1 MDRAL
6 RILDAHAHV
15 FPGGFEGK
23 FDARS
28 GVTVLP
34 RGKVRKRDGEVVPIM
49 PEKYADTGFPP
60 EELLGMMDA
69 AGVSRAVLL
78 ANSITDLE
86 ESARAVREYPG
97 RFAAAMTVS
106 QGPGAPGEL
115 RAWRERGLTA
125 VKFEMSEGLGYT
137 NPGWYPDFR
146 LDSPEMEPVYRLAGQ
161 LGVTV
166 TVDPGPVGGRTYQTE
181 ALEHVT
187 GAFPGTRF
195 VICHLGFPDVPMTDP
210 VRREAWRRMASLAGR
225 PNVWF
230 DFAALTDFCRDEA
243 PDFPTPPK
251 LVRAFAD
258 EFGAHK
264 LSGAPT
270 RREPSAPRTTGATGC
285 SLFSRARSSSGPALG
300 RTTPSVSPPSP
311 VQITPKW
318 RGSRAARSSG
328 SSRRCLPPGCAST
341 TTSTRTSALSG
352 FSPG

>member
-1 MDRAL
+1 M

-15 FPGGFEGK
+15 FPRGFAGR

-34 RGKVRKRDGEVVPIM
+34 RGKVRKRHGEEVPIM

-86 ESARAVREYPG
+86 LNARAVREYPG

-106 QGPGAPGEL
+106 QGPGALGEL
-115 RAWRERGLTA
+115 RAWHERGLTA

-161 LGVTV
+161 LSVTV
-166 TVDPGPVGGRTYQTE
+166 AVDPGPAGGRTYQTE

-195 VICHLGFPDVPMTDP
+195 VICHLGFPQVPMTDP
-210 VRREAWRRMASLAGR
+210 ARREAWRRMASLAGR

-230 DFAALTDFCRDEA
+230 DFAALTDFCRKEA

-264 LSGAPT
+264 LLWGTDAPGALCAADYG
-270 RREPSAPRTTGATGC
+270 RLLGLYRDS
-285 SLFSRARSSSGPALG
+285 SLFTEAEKTLLLGENARLAYGLG
-300 RTTPSVSPPSP
+300 DY
-311 VQITPKW
+311 
-318 RGSRAARSSG
+318 G
-328 SSRRCLPPGCAST
+328 
-341 TTSTRTSALSG
+341 
-352 FSPG
+352 